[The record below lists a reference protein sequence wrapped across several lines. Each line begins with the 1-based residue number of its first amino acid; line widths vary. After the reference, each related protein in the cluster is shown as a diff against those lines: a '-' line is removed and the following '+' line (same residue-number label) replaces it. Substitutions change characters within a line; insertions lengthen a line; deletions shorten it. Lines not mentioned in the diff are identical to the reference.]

1 MVTPIA
7 FACEAGRLATF
18 TGSATF
24 EDKTED
30 SSRSQKRPDLH
41 DLLVEECGF
50 AECGRRLMGRAGFE
64 PATLGL
70 KSGQKGR
77 NELWATETGCNERR
91 PPLQG
96 AELNCR

>member
-70 KSGQKGR
+70 KVR
-77 NELWATETGCNERR
+77 PERPKR
-91 PPLQG
+91 AVGNGNWLQR
-96 AELNCR
+96 AKTTAARS